1 SPARAEVERQR
12 PQVLRRPSVEPPPL
26 IYAGEEHEGF
36 GEFRG
41 LVFEVAHEEGEL
53 YLLAEELAG
62 LDGEVQVAEP
72 VAFEARPAA
81 VRPRPHDELVD
92 RARVVALHGEIG
104 RAHV

>member
-1 SPARAEVERQR
+1 MAT
-12 PQVLRRPSVEPPPL
+12 PL
-26 IYAGEEHEGF
+26 VDAGEEHEGF
-36 GEFRG
+36 GEVCG
-41 LVFEVAHEEGEL
+41 LVFQVMHEEGKL

-62 LDGEVQVAEP
+62 LDGEVEVAEP
-72 VAFEARPAA
+72 VAFEPRPAA